1 MRLLLFGPPAVATA
15 HDVTALAAER
25 RSQLLAFL
33 ALGGG
38 WVARAEIA
46 AMLWP
51 EQPSK
56 LALANLRKALFR
68 LQSLPG
74 ISAVEAQGNSL
85 RVVAPTD
92 VAAFEEALR
101 EGDHADALALY
112 RGELLQ
118 GFDDESSEPWT
129 DWLRFERD
137 RLRAAWRG
145 AALARLAGEMD
156 PAEALELTRRLLE
169 ADPLDESAMA
179 TQVSWLA
186 RGGQGARAR
195 AAYGE
200 FTARL
205 ERELGVRPA
214 ADVESLVS
222 RAAAPSLV
230 PPPRQSA
237 EQADDAFVGR
247 SVELRRIAEMLTG
260 SGCRLLTLVGPGGVG
275 KTSLA
280 RRALRDLEPAFP
292 AGVLFVALEDDAT
305 GEDVAR
311 SLLRALGAARA
322 AKGDALQEAIARLGG
337 DARLVAFDNF
347 EQLVDEAPL
356 LERLLDA
363 CPALKL
369 VVTSRVRL
377 AVAAEWTLPVEGLPC
392 PEHEDEDR
400 LEAFDAARL
409 FVAAARKVMPSLSP
423 VREAAAI
430 VDICR
435 QVGGMPLALRLAAAW
450 TRVLSCEE
458 IARELEHGTE
468 LLRATDASLPARHA
482 SFEEVFDRSWQLLG
496 DREREALARLSV
508 FRGGFTAEAAR
519 TVAGAGLPVLGA
531 LVDKSL
537 VRREG
542 ARMQLHPLVQQLA
555 ALRLGERSEAQ
566 AAHAAYFHHF
576 LARREDAVYRG
587 EGGAIGEI
595 DAEFENVRRA
605 WQFSVASGRGALLQR
620 DARTLNDYCGHR
632 ARLGEGLALLR
643 HALASEEI
651 GRETGTR
658 AVLFAFAASVESRLD
673 RYAEAEATATE
684 GLAAAR
690 AARDAATQ
698 KKCLSVLATCAMR
711 LGRLAESRVHLKR
724 ALALAVD
731 SRRPH
736 EEAGLLDNL
745 STLEKRLGHLDEALR
760 LGIEALAQYRSAGD
774 SAGAALCLN
783 NLGSL
788 CIQRGELDAALAYLQ
803 EANGLCERGGLAG
816 THALV
821 LANLAGLALLRGELE
836 PARAYAERSLQIA
849 EPGGLRFLACWLTA
863 RLARVAFRQGRV
875 EEARERLAACAV
887 SALALGT
894 VSPKVSVVAAF
905 AEMLAAADEGE
916 AGRAAVALGLAI
928 PSLNEADRK
937 ELDLVAA
944 GLPEAGGARRAT
956 PAMPLDELLQRL
968 VSEADTGHAALVA
981 TLRGAA

>member
-1 MRLLLFGPPAVATA
+1 MRLLLFGPPAVATG
-15 HDVTALAAER
+15 HDMTVLAAER

-33 ALGGG
+33 ALGGE

-51 EQPSK
+51 EQPPK
-56 LALANLRKALFR
+56 LALTNLRKALFR
-68 LQSLPG
+68 LQSFSGTPP
-74 ISAVEAQGNSL
+74 VQAQGNSL
-85 RVVAPTD
+85 RVVVATD
-92 VAAFEEALR
+92 VADFEAALR
-101 EGDHADALALY
+101 EGDNADAIALY
-112 RGELLQ
+112 RGDLLK

-137 RLRAAWRG
+137 RLRTAWRA
-145 AALARLAGEMD
+145 AALARLAGEIE
-156 PAEALELTRRLLE
+156 PAEALELTRRLLD

-179 TQVSWLA
+179 AEVSWLA
-186 RGGQGARAR
+186 RGGQGVRAR
-195 AAYGE
+195 AAFGE
-200 FTARL
+200 FATRL
-205 ERELGVRPA
+205 ERELGVRPSTNL
-214 ADVESLVS
+214 ESLVG
-222 RAAAPSLV
+222 RAAAPTLA
-230 PPPRQSA
+230 PPPRPA
-237 EQADDAFVGR
+237 ADPVDDAFVGR
-247 SVELRRIAEMLTG
+247 SVELRRIAEMFTG

-292 AGVLFVALEDDAT
+292 AGALFVPLEDDAT
-305 GEDVAR
+305 PEDVAR
-311 SLLRALGAARA
+311 SLLRALGEAKA
-322 AKGDALQEAIARLGG
+322 AKGDPLQEAIARLGG

-347 EQLVDEAPL
+347 EQLAAAAPM

-363 CPALKL
+363 CPAVKL
-369 VVTSRVRL
+369 LVTSRVRL

-409 FVAAARKVMPSLSP
+409 FVTAARKVAPSLSP

-450 TRVLSCEE
+450 TRVLSCGE
-458 IARELEHGTE
+458 IARELEHGSE
-468 LLRATDASLPARHA
+468 LLRATDPSLPARHA
-482 SFEEVFDRSWQLLG
+482 SFEGVFDRSWQLLG

-519 TVAGAGLPVLGA
+519 TVAGAGIPVLGA

-555 ALRLGERSEAQ
+555 ALRLGEGPEAQ

-576 LARREDAVYRG
+576 LAHREEAVSRG
-587 EGGAIGEI
+587 EGGSLAEI
-595 DAEFENVRRA
+595 DAEFENIRRA

-632 ARLGEGLALLR
+632 ARLAEGLALLR
-643 HALASEEI
+643 QALASTQV
-651 GRETGTR
+651 GGPPGTR
-658 AVLFAFAASVESRLD
+658 AVLLAFAASLESRQD
-673 RYAEAEATATE
+673 RYAEAQIAATE

-690 AARDAATQ
+690 AARDAAMQ

-711 LGRLAESRVHLKR
+711 LGRLAESRAHYKR
-724 ALALAVD
+724 ALALAGD
-731 SRRPH
+731 ARRPH

-745 STLEKRLGHLDEALR
+745 STLEKRLGNLDEALR
-760 LGIEALAQYRSAGD
+760 LGIEALAQYRRAGD
-774 SAGAALCLN
+774 SGGVALCLN

-788 CIQRGELDAALAYLQ
+788 CIQRGELEAALGYLH
-803 EANGLCERGGLAG
+803 EARSLCERDGLAG

-821 LANLAGLALLRGELE
+821 LANLAGLVLLRGELE
-836 PARAYAERSLQIA
+836 PARAFAERALQIA

-863 RLARVAFRQGRV
+863 RLARVACRQGRL
-875 EEARERLAACAV
+875 EEARERLATGAS

-894 VSPKVSVVAAF
+894 ASPKVSVVAAF
-905 AEMLAAADEGE
+905 AEMLAAAGE
-916 AGRAAVALGLAI
+916 AGAARAAVALGLAI

-944 GLPEAGGARRAT
+944 GLPEAGRAKRGT

-968 VSEADTGHAALVA
+968 ASEADTGHAALVA
-981 TLRGAA
+981 ALRGTA

>member
-1 MRLLLFGPPAVATA
+1 VRLLLFGPPAVATG

-51 EQPSK
+51 EQPPK
-56 LALANLRKALFR
+56 LALTNLRKALFR
-68 LQSLPG
+68 LQSLSGMPP
-74 ISAVEAQGNSL
+74 VEAQGNSL
-85 RVVAPTD
+85 RVAVATD
-92 VAAFEEALR
+92 VADFEAALR
-101 EGDHADALALY
+101 DGDHADAIALY
-112 RGELLQ
+112 RGDLLQ

-129 DWLRFERD
+129 EWLRFERD
-137 RLRAAWRG
+137 RLRASWRA
-145 AALARLAGEMD
+145 AALARLGGEIE
-156 PAEALELTRRLLE
+156 PAAALDITSRLLE

-179 TQVSWLA
+179 AQVSWLA
-186 RGGQGARAR
+186 RGGQGVRAR

-200 FTARL
+200 FAARL

-214 ADVESLVS
+214 ADVESLVG
-222 RAAAPSLV
+222 RAAAPTLA
-230 PPPRQSA
+230 PPPGPA
-237 EQADDAFVGR
+237 AGPADDAFVGR

-260 SGCRLLTLVGPGGVG
+260 GGCRLLTLVGPGGVG

-292 AGVLFVALEDDAT
+292 AGVLFVPLEDDAT
-305 GEDVAR
+305 AEDIAR
-311 SLLRALGAARA
+311 SLLRALGTARA
-322 AKGDALQEAIARLGG
+322 AKGDPLQEAIARLGA

-347 EQLVDEAPL
+347 EQLAGAAQVL
-356 LERLLDA
+356 GRLLDA

-369 VVTSRVRL
+369 IVTSRVRL
-377 AVAAEWTLPVEGLPC
+377 AVAAEWTLTVEGLPC

-409 FVAAARKVMPSLSP
+409 FVAAARKVAPSLSP
-423 VREAAAI
+423 AREAAAI

-435 QVGGMPLALRLAAAW
+435 LVGGMPLALRLAAAW
-450 TRVLSCEE
+450 TRVLSCGD

-468 LLRATDASLPARHA
+468 LLRATDPSLPARHA

-496 DREREALARLSV
+496 EREREALARLSV

-555 ALRLGERSEAQ
+555 ALRLGEGAEAQ

-576 LARREDAVYRG
+576 LAHREDSVSRG
-587 EGGAIGEI
+587 EGGALGEI

-605 WQFSVASGRGALLQR
+605 WQFSVASGRGALLRR

-643 HALASEEI
+643 QALASAEI
-651 GRETGTR
+651 GAEAGTR
-658 AVLFAFAASVESRLD
+658 AVLLAFAASLESRQD
-673 RYAEAEATATE
+673 RYAEAEAAATE

-690 AARDAATQ
+690 AARDEATQ
-698 KKCLSVLATCAMR
+698 KKCLSVLATCTMR
-711 LGRLAESRVHLKR
+711 LGRLAESRAHYKR

-760 LGIEALAQYRSAGD
+760 LGIEALAQYRRAGD
-774 SAGAALCLN
+774 SGGVALCLN

-803 EANGLCERGGLAG
+803 EADGLCERGGLAG

-821 LANLAGLALLRGELE
+821 LANLAGLVLLRDELA

-863 RLARVAFRQGRV
+863 RLARIACRQGRV
-875 EEARERLAACAV
+875 EEARERLAAGA
-887 SALALGT
+887 SLALALGT
-894 VSPKVSVVAAF
+894 TSPKVSVVAAF
-905 AEMLAAADEGE
+905 AEMLATAGE
-916 AGRAAVALGLAI
+916 AAAARAAVALGLAI

-944 GLPEAGGARRAT
+944 GLPDPGGKRRAT
-956 PAMPLDELLQRL
+956 PKLPLDELLQRL
-968 VSEADTGHAALVA
+968 VSEAGTGHAALVA
-981 TLRGAA
+981 ALRGRS

>member
-1 MRLLLFGPPAVATA
+1 MRLLLFGPPAVATG
-15 HDVTALAAER
+15 HDMTALAAER

-46 AMLWP
+46 ALLWP
-51 EQPSK
+51 EQPPK

-68 LQSLPG
+68 LHSHAGMPP
-74 ISAVEAQGNSL
+74 VEAQGNSL
-85 RVVAPTD
+85 RVTVPTD
-92 VAAFEEALR
+92 VADFEAALR
-101 EGDHADALALY
+101 EGDPADAFALY
-112 RGELLQ
+112 RGDLLQ

-129 DWLRFERD
+129 EWLRFERD
-137 RLRAAWRG
+137 RLRAAWRA
-145 AALARLAGEMD
+145 AALARLAGEIE
-156 PAEALELTRRLLE
+156 PAVALEITCRLLE

-179 TQVSWLA
+179 AQVSWLA
-186 RGGQGARAR
+186 RGGQGVRAR
-195 AAYGE
+195 TAYGE
-200 FTARL
+200 FAARL
-205 ERELGVRPA
+205 ERELGVRPSI
-214 ADVESLVS
+214 DLESLVG
-222 RAAAPSLV
+222 RAAAPTLA
-230 PPPRQSA
+230 PPPRPTA
-237 EQADDAFVGR
+237 EPADDAFVGR

-292 AGVLFVALEDDAT
+292 AGVHFIPLEDDAT

-311 SLLRALGAARA
+311 SLLRALGETRA
-322 AKGDALQEAIARLGG
+322 AKGDPLLEAIARLGG

-347 EQLVDEAPL
+347 EQLSAAAPM

-363 CPALKL
+363 CPAVKL
-369 VVTSRVRL
+369 LVTSRVRL
-377 AVAAEWTLPVEGLPC
+377 AVAAEWTFPVEGLPC

-450 TRVLSCEE
+450 TRVLSCGE

-468 LLRATDASLPARHA
+468 LLRAKDPSLPARHA

-519 TVAGAGLPVLGA
+519 TVAGAGIPVLGA

-555 ALRLGERSEAQ
+555 ALRLGEGPEAQ

-576 LARREDAVYRG
+576 LARREGAVSSG
-587 EGGAIGEI
+587 EGGALGEI

-605 WQFSVASGRGALLQR
+605 WQFSVANGRGALLQR

-643 HALASEEI
+643 QALESAEA
-651 GRETGTR
+651 GADPGTR
-658 AVLFAFAASVESRLD
+658 AVLLAFAASLESRQD
-673 RYAEAEATATE
+673 RYAEAESTATE

-690 AARDAATQ
+690 AARDAAMQ
-698 KKCLSVLATCAMR
+698 KKCLSVLATCTMR
-711 LGRLAESRVHLKR
+711 LGRLAESRAHFKR
-724 ALALAVD
+724 ALAVAGD

-745 STLEKRLGHLDEALR
+745 STLEKRLGNLDEALE
-760 LGIEALAQYRSAGD
+760 LGIEALAQYRRAGD
-774 SAGAALCLN
+774 SGGAALCLN

-803 EANGLCERGGLAG
+803 EANGLCERDGLAG

-821 LANLAGLALLRGELE
+821 LANLAGLVLLRGELG
-836 PARAYAERSLQIA
+836 PARAYAERALQIA
-849 EPGGLRFLACWLTA
+849 GPGGLRFLACWLTA
-863 RLARVAFRQGRV
+863 RLARVAYRQGRV
-875 EEARERLAACAV
+875 EEARERLAAGAS

-894 VSPKVSVVAAF
+894 DSPKVSVVAAF
-905 AEMLAAADEGE
+905 AEMLAAAGEGE
-916 AGRAAVALGLAI
+916 AARAAVALGLAI

-944 GLPEAGGARRAT
+944 GLPEAGRAVRKA

-968 VSEADTGHAALVA
+968 ASEAGSGHAALVA
-981 TLRGAA
+981 TLRGAS

>member
-1 MRLLLFGPPAVATA
+1 MRLLLFGQPVVATG
-15 HDVTALAAER
+15 HDATALAAER

-38 WVARAEIA
+38 WVARAEVA

-51 EQPSK
+51 ELPPK

-74 ISAVEAQGNSL
+74 VPAVETQGNSL
-85 RVVAPTD
+85 RVAAATD
-92 VAAFEEALR
+92 VADFEKALG
-101 EGDHADALALY
+101 EGDPAKALALY
-112 RGELLQ
+112 RGDLLE

-137 RLRAAWRG
+137 RLRTAWRG
-145 AALARLAGEMD
+145 AALARLAGEIE
-156 PAEALELTRRLLE
+156 PAEALEITRRLLE

-179 TQVSWLA
+179 AQVSWLA
-186 RGGQGARAR
+186 RGGQGVRAR
-195 AAYGE
+195 AAYAD
-200 FTARL
+200 FSARL

-214 ADVESLVS
+214 ADVESLVGP
-222 RAAAPSLV
+222 AAKPAIAPPLAS
-230 PPPRQSA
+230 PEAP
-237 EQADDAFVGR
+237 ADDAFVGR
-247 SVELRRIAEMLTG
+247 SVELRRIAEMLT
-260 SGCRLLTLVGPGGVG
+260 SRDCRLLNLVGPGGAG

-280 RRALRDLEPAFP
+280 RRALRDLARAFP
-292 AGVLFVALEDDAT
+292 AGALFVPLEDDAT
-305 GEDVAR
+305 NEDIAR
-311 SLLRALGAARA
+311 SLLRALGEARA
-322 AKGDALQEAIARLGG
+322 AKGDPLQEAIARLGG
-337 DARLVAFDNF
+337 EPRLVAFDNF
-347 EQLVDEAPL
+347 EQLAAAAPV
-356 LERLLDA
+356 LERLLEA
-363 CPALKL
+363 CPAVKL
-369 VVTSRVRL
+369 LVTSRVRL

-392 PEHEDEDR
+392 PEHEDADR

-409 FVAAARKVMPSLSP
+409 FVAAARKVAPSLAP
-423 VREAAAI
+423 AREAAAI

-435 QVGGMPLALRLAAAW
+435 LVGGMPLALRLAAAW
-450 TRVLSCEE
+450 TRVLSCGE

-482 SFEEVFDRSWQLLG
+482 SFESVFDRSWQLLG
-496 DREREALARLSV
+496 ERERESLARLSV

-555 ALRLGERSEAQ
+555 ALRLGDGAEAQ

-576 LARREDAVYRG
+576 LAHREAAVSRG
-587 EGGAIGEI
+587 EGGALGEI
-595 DAEFENVRRA
+595 DAEFENIRRA

-632 ARLGEGLALLR
+632 ARLAEGLALLR
-643 HALASEEI
+643 QALASAEAGAEPA
-651 GRETGTR
+651 TR
-658 AVLFAFAASVESRLD
+658 AVLLAYAATLESRQD
-673 RYAEAEATATE
+673 RYAEAQATATE

-690 AARDAATQ
+690 AARDAAMQ
-698 KKCLSVLATCAMR
+698 KRCLSVLATCTMR
-711 LGRLAESRVHLKR
+711 LERLAEARAHYKR
-724 ALALAVD
+724 ALALAGD
-731 SRRPH
+731 ASRPL

-745 STLEKRLGHLDEALR
+745 STLEKRLGNLDEALR
-760 LGIEALAQYRSAGD
+760 LGIEALAQYRQGGD

-788 CIQRGELDAALAYLQ
+788 CIQRGELDAALGYLQ
-803 EANGLCERGGLAG
+803 EARGLCERDGLAV

-821 LANLAGLALLRGELE
+821 LANLAGLVLLRGELE
-836 PARAYAERSLQIA
+836 PARAFAERALLIA
-849 EPGGLRFLACWLTA
+849 ETGGLRFLACWLTA
-863 RLARVAFRQGRV
+863 RLARVACRQGRM
-875 EEARERLAACAV
+875 EEARERLAAGAL

-894 VSPKVSVVAAF
+894 VSARVSVVAAF
-905 AEMLAAADEGE
+905 AEMLAAGGE
-916 AGRAAVALGLAI
+916 DAAARTAVAIGLAI

-944 GLPEAGGARRAT
+944 GLPEAGRAKRAA
-956 PAMPLDELLQRL
+956 PGMPLDELLQR
-968 VSEADTGHAALVA
+968 VASEAGTGHAALVA
-981 TLRGAA
+981 ALRGKA